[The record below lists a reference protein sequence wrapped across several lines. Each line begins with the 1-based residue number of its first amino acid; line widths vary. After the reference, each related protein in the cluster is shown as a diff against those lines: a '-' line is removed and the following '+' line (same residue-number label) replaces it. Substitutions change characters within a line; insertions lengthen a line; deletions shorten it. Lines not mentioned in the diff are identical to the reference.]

1 MIDPPII
8 INLLCN
14 ITTTVTTT
22 TTSIITSRVD
32 GMSYYY
38 SPLLDLPIRRPSP
51 PNKQTVVIL
60 FNKAAFNYSMERILF
75 DVNQIITIIM

>member
-1 MIDPPII
+1 MIDPPVII
-8 INLLCN
+8 N
-14 ITTTVTTT
+14 ITTTATTT